1 MLHGGMEGT
10 GGHALSVWVH
20 QKDTERGGTDG
31 VNPSGQKGSGEGM
44 LGRGYN
50 NSFG

>member
-20 QKDTERGGTDG
+20 QKDTERGVSHTE
-31 VNPSGQKGSGEGM
+31 K
-44 LGRGYN
+44 
-50 NSFG
+50 